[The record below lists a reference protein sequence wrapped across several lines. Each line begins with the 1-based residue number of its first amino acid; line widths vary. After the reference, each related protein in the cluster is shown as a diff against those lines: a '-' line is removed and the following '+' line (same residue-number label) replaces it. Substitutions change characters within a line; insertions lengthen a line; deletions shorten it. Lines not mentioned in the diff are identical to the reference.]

1 MSSILRNEGVV
12 IRRRRRRSNERR
24 GEGEGGEEEDEEE
37 ALERRIEATQRD
49 ATRRISG
56 EEMERKGRRKGDG
69 H

>member
-24 GEGEGGEEEDEEE
+24 GGGGGGEEDEEE
-37 ALERRIEATQRD
+37 VLERRIDATQRD